1 MTPLMVMSPSSAKL
15 VLVLSLDFGLT
26 DSELSLI
33 EIWRINWLSRTLLEV
48 CPTHK
53 DKIEIKCMGSV
64 DGKTPTKLKLY
75 LFFSSLG
82 TLNKMK
88 LMLYALFNYNMG
100 GKIRRL
106 NMNVEFKFIWPKR
119 SSFLTYRRIVHKVLI
134 FTWLWLSSFRDKL
147 CTFLACLVETCEIKR
162 VVLGTSLRN

>member
-1 MTPLMVMSPSSAKL
+1 VMTPLMVMSPSSAKL
-15 VLVLSLDFGLT
+15 VLVLSLT

-33 EIWRINWLSRTLLEV
+33 EIWRINWLSHTLLKV
-48 CPTHK
+48 CPAHK

-64 DGKTPTKLKLY
+64 GGKTPTELKLY

-82 TLNKMK
+82 TLNNMK
-88 LMLYALFNYNMG
+88 LMLCALFNYNMG

-106 NMNVEFKFIWPKR
+106 NMNVEFEFIWPKR

-134 FTWLWLSSFRDKL
+134 FTWLWLSSFRDKM
-147 CTFLACLVETCEIKR
+147 CSFLAHLVETCEIKR
-162 VVLGTSLRN
+162 VVLRTSLRH